1 LCDVAVENAAP
12 TLMASLVSWSRTLN
26 SSPRVLLFVVLIGS
40 FYTSAMRTLAAEQPL
55 LYTVPFRAGEGGYL
69 IYRIPAIWTAP
80 KKPLLA
86 FAEGR
91 VSQRRAR
98 GNIDIVLRRSF
109 DLGQTWEPQQVVADL
124 EDDFCGNPC
133 VVQDPTTGR
142 IWLAFTRSPGKA
154 TEEEI
159 VARTAPPT
167 GVWLT
172 HSDDDGKSWSKPRDI
187 SDVAR
192 KPTWG
197 WYGTG
202 PGLGLFVG
210 NAQKGR
216 LLIPAYHTEG
226 DVYRTHC
233 LYSDDHGATWQLGNI
248 AAENTSEPQ
257 VVAMADGSL
266 LMNARTIAGKGEQRT
281 LVASRD
287 SGLTWQPAAT
297 ASALVD
303 NHCQGCIYRCFRSG
317 TKQDYDLIYTQ
328 PASRTRTTVTAWL
341 SDDDGRTWPYAQ
353 PLWNGPSAYT
363 AMVRS
368 QDGMICLLLECGDR
382 DTHQQI
388 AFLKLAPEWL
398 RGRTAPPEPK
408 Q

>member
-1 LCDVAVENAAP
+1 MRLSLPLLVVAVVVAGSFTSLAP
-12 TLMASLVSWSRTLN
+12 T
-26 SSPRVLLFVVLIGS
+26 F
-40 FYTSAMRTLAAEQPL
+40 AAEQPL

-91 VSQRRAR
+91 VSQRRAK

-109 DLGQTWEPQQVVADL
+109 DLGQTWQPQQVVVDM

-142 IWLAFTRSPGKA
+142 IWLACTRSPGSA

-172 HSDDDGKSWSKPRDI
+172 HSDDDGATWSKPRDI
-187 SDVAR
+187 SNVAR

-202 PGLGLFVG
+202 PGQGLFVG

-233 LYSDDHGATWQLGNI
+233 LYSDDHGATWHLGNV
-248 AAENTSEPQ
+248 AADNTSEPQ
-257 VVAMADGSL
+257 LVAMGDGSL
-266 LMNARTIAGKGEQRT
+266 LMNARTIAGTGEHRT
-281 LVASRD
+281 LITSRD
-287 SGLTWQPAAT
+287 SGLTWKPAESVT
-297 ASALVD
+297 ALVD
-303 NHCQGCIYRCFRSG
+303 NHCQGCLYRCFRSG
-317 TKQDYDLIYTQ
+317 SKQDFDLIYTQ
-328 PASRTRTTVTAWL
+328 PAHRNRTTVSAWL
-341 SDDDGRTWPYAQ
+341 SDDDGRTWPFAQ

-363 AMVRS
+363 AMIRS
-368 QDGMICLLLECGDR
+368 QDGMICLLLECGDG

-388 AFLKLAPEWL
+388 AFMKFAPEWL
-398 RGRTAPPEPK
+398 RARGASANSPGK
-408 Q
+408 